1 MFELRPMVNGVKN
14 DNNQFNFGCPL
25 MRAAGR
31 LGRRKD
37 AFDKRDTFRRFQS
50 SKLLSGSAVGDIAAA
65 RGALRQM
72 VQAVHG
78 APSHLAPRLFPLVM
92 QAETILAR
100 MVAERDALHA
110 AIDRARAA

>member
-1 MFELRPMVNGVKN
+1 
-14 DNNQFNFGCPL
+14 

-37 AFDKRDTFRRFQS
+37 AFDKRDTFRRHQS
-50 SKLLSGSAVGDIAAA
+50 AKLMRGAPPADIAAA

-72 VQAVHG
+72 VDAVHG

-110 AIDRARAA
+110 AIDKARAA